1 VLAIRVRKA
10 PKRAAVAVVVLL
22 VLGFAFARGFTFILR
37 SQPKRTLG
45 LVRKLFGRVLN
56 PLLLWLSDRFHLD
69 QSVVFHVGRKSGR
82 EYATPLCVSP
92 VPCGFVVPA
101 AFGPDVDWLANLRAT
116 PEARLVHEG
125 VTYSVQAEVIDAD
138 EALRAAGGS
147 PGCLCWQEFR
157 VQDYAL
163 LRPIATEPAH
173 SSAPDPSSPVPVV

>member
-1 VLAIRVRKA
+1 LVSRVRKA
-10 PKRAAVAVVVLL
+10 PKRVAIALVVLL

-56 PLLLWLSDRFHLD
+56 PLLLWLSDRFRLD
-69 QSVVFHVGRKSGR
+69 QSVVFHVGRRSGR

-92 VPCGFVVPA
+92 VPDGFIVPA

-125 VTYSVQAEVIDAD
+125 VTYSVQAEVMNAD

-147 PGCLCWQEFR
+147 PGCTCWQEFR

-163 LRPIATEPAH
+163 LRPIATEPGSVRQRTARP
-173 SSAPDPSSPVPVV
+173 ARMVN

>member
-1 VLAIRVRKA
+1 MLASRVPKG
-10 PKRAAVAVVVLL
+10 PKRVAIALMALL
-22 VLGFAFARGFTFILR
+22 VLGFAFARGFTYILR
-37 SQPKRTLG
+37 SKPKRTLG

-56 PLLLWLSDRFHLD
+56 PLLLWLADRFHLD
-69 QSVVFHVGRKSGR
+69 QSVVFHVGRRSGR

-92 VPCGFVVPA
+92 IRDGFIVPA
-101 AFGPDVDWLANLRAT
+101 AFGPEADWLANLRAT

-173 SSAPDPSSPVPVV
+173 SSAPDPSSSLPVV

>member
-1 VLAIRVRKA
+1 MAIRVRKA
-10 PKRAAVAVVVLL
+10 PKQAAVAVVVLL
-22 VLGFAFARGFTFILR
+22 VLGFAFARGLHLHPPLPAETDAGLGAEALR
-37 SQPKRTLG
+37 SGAEPA
-45 LVRKLFGRVLN
+45 
-56 PLLLWLSDRFHLD
+56 LLWLSDRFHLD

-92 VPCGFVVPA
+92 VPGGFVVPA
-101 AFGPDVDWLANLRAT
+101 AFSPDVDWLANLRAT

-125 VTYSVQAEVIDAD
+125 VTYSVQAEVIDAN

-147 PGCLCWQEFR
+147 PGCTCWQELR

-163 LRPIATEPAH
+163 LRPIATEPVH